1 MCSSRSEALEWLNTL
16 LTDADDHRLYVDIE
30 TQGDIKKLH
39 HSERRLLCVG
49 LHNPHQGTLVI
60 PEGLLMPVGTRSNSC
75 DWPELIDLLGEFQ
88 LVAHNGKFDL
98 PTLGFGLGGDERS
111 LDLWFDTQLAHYT
124 LQPGSGEHALEPLAV
139 RYFAAE
145 PWDIF
150 TLPQKINLA
159 AQDPE
164 DVRKYNA
171 LDVQYGWRLLELF
184 QPLIEGDAK
193 AKWLYDNVIMRASN
207 LFQKREPHGIGFD
220 PEYTRSELAEV
231 LDIEAERRRRALI
244 EMAHQVL
251 PRTRTQM
258 RARSKT
264 TKDPVT
270 GEKVKNT
277 WKEPVEV
284 PYEFSPGSPQQL
296 VALYAAAGVALKATN
311 KATMEP
317 RAERGD
323 KFAKELLA
331 WRRVDKMLGTYVTA
345 LLDKAN
351 DVLGDERPRLFT
363 TFKIHGT
370 LTGRLSSE
378 NPNIQNIPRKK
389 ALRKPFVPYRSGRVL
404 VQVDMSQAELR
415 VIAALSGSPYLLELF
430 HNPDVDIF
438 TQMLPDIFP
447 SIDFATADPAV
458 VKEARAKLKGV
469 IYGLNFGRGAR
480 AISMA
485 IGAPV
490 VEGQRIIDTFFTN
503 APEVMDWRKGVIRAV
518 HNGPPLVSRF
528 GRYFQNELIT
538 GRNKSE
544 VERSAL
550 SFHPQSHSSDINL
563 LSACDAQDEIEAQR
577 RDWHIVAL
585 VHDAITID
593 CPEAEAEGAAQL
605 LGDCL
610 IRTAKKY
617 IPECPF
623 AVDAQW
629 GLTWAETS

>member
-16 LTDADDHRLYVDIE
+16 LSDSDDHRLYVDIE

-39 HSERRLLCVG
+39 HSQRELLCVG
-49 LHNPHQGTLVI
+49 LHNPHQGTMVI
-60 PEGLLMPVGTRSNSC
+60 PRDVLAGEPFTA
-75 DWPELIDLLGEFQ
+75 LIPYLQNFQ
-88 LVAHNGKFDL
+88 LIAHNGKFDL

-111 LDLWFDTQLAHYT
+111 LDLWFDTQLAHYV

-159 AQDPE
+159 AQDPIA
-164 DVRKYNA
+164 VQKYNA
-171 LDVQYGWRLLELF
+171 LDVQYGWKLAELF
-184 QPLIEGDAK
+184 QPLIEGDEK
-193 AKWLYDNVIMRASN
+193 AKWLFDNVIMRASAF
-207 LFQKREPHGIGFD
+207 FQKREPYGIGFD
-220 PEYTRSELAEV
+220 PDYTRSELAEI
-231 LDIEAERRRRALI
+231 LDIEADRRRKALV
-244 EMAHQVL
+244 EMAHQIL
-251 PRTRTQM
+251 PRTRMQM
-258 RARSKT
+258 RQRSKT

-270 GEKVKNT
+270 GEKVRET

-284 PYEFSPGSPQQL
+284 PFEFNPGSWQQ
-296 VALYAAAGVALKATN
+296 VLKFYEAVGIELKDTN
-311 KATMEP
+311 EKTLAP

-323 KFAKELLA
+323 QFAKELLA
-331 WRRVDKMLGTYVTA
+331 YRSVTKELSTYVTA

-378 NPNIQNIPRKK
+378 NPNVQNIPRKK
-389 ALRKPFVPYRSGRVL
+389 ALRRPFVPYRSGRVL

-415 VIAALSGSPYLLELF
+415 VIAALAGDPYLLELF

-438 TQMLPDIFP
+438 TQMLPDVFP
-447 SIDFATADPAV
+447 SIDFTTAAPAV

-480 AISMA
+480 AISLD
-485 IGAPV
+485 IGAPLA
-490 VEGQRIIDTFFTN
+490 EGQRIIDTFFTN
-503 APEVMDWRKGVIRAV
+503 AARVPAWRQEIIRAV
-518 HNGPPLVSRF
+518 HVGPPLVTRF
-528 GRYFQNELIT
+528 GRYYQNELVT
-538 GRNKSE
+538 GRNKGE

-550 SFHPQSHSSDINL
+550 SFYPQSHSSDINL
-563 LSACDAQDEIEAQR
+563 LSACDAQDAIEAQR

-593 CPEAEAEGAAQL
+593 CPEDEAEGAAQL

-610 IRTAKKY
+610 IQTAKKY